1 MTFDEIRVLIEAD
14 KPAPLREALN
24 ALSPGQRK
32 EFAKDLVAYE
42 KEHRASSRS
51 WHHQETLAIAGAG
64 LLPNASALTPWLVR
78 YPIWYHRMSPESG
91 TTELCDVLRQRDL
104 AWMPD
109 LITRLSARMPT
120 RELSRHDLMRVILEF
135 CGENPP
141 DSDGF
146 VLHLMTFGG
155 HTRWRPGFDALIPRM
170 LEVVG
175 SGVVLANI
183 RQWRTF
189 LRDRTDRATLL
200 DACLARLQQ
209 GGGAKEMEG
218 FLALHEVLQVT
229 LDETAE
235 HARDY
240 VAMLPDSRSTVADF
254 AQERLKSLDEA
265 KKLDFDLLAD
275 ASRWV
280 FGRTE
285 KKLVRAQ
292 LTWLGKHA
300 KSTPDA
306 VVLTAAEL
314 FAHPSDDLRGQ
325 AVKLVAK
332 HLTKISDATRTELL
346 ALAEQLPADLAEQ
359 LGGTTTQEEAAA
371 LAQFVPRPFPE
382 PIATLDE
389 LTIEVLSLFGR
400 NARFIDPV
408 TAERIVAAIVRFAW
422 QDREA
427 LAKAFQPIYDKHP
440 WIQNRHAYDMYPDHA
455 RRTAWTEFQA
465 VIAVVSVPPQ
475 DTSALGPDQEWLV
488 QLDRA
493 RAGVV
498 GRQLTLRL
506 HEIEQGLANSP
517 RPALVSTPT
526 ALSGLLDPV
535 TLLERLA
542 KAEAEGWEPW
552 PQDLRQACDRLPRD
566 VAPEAFASLAG
577 AAGERLREL
586 ISFRT
591 DPEISVEERTYRYP
605 SYSRAQGEVTDT
617 GLLVTVTPGLE
628 EPEQHLRE
636 YDEWG
641 PMIEWWPSLLPAQ
654 REIVAAHLVP
664 HLRSRTAT
672 KGNDGRLLP
681 MLAEAD
687 GPAGPALHLAL
698 AYGLAAEATVNRAL
712 AVDALLT
719 LASRDQLD
727 GELLGD
733 LLGQLLD
740 RGYIA
745 LNRVVPGLRDA
756 ARSGALTQ
764 IWAALRSALPKL
776 WTHNR
781 VADVVELAV
790 ELAQQLK
797 PGGEI
802 GGLAEVVARKGAS
815 KAVVQ
820 AKRLVAALG

>member
-1 MTFDEIRVLIEAD
+1 MTFDKIRRLIEAD
-14 KPAPLREALN
+14 KPAPLRAALN
-24 ALSPGQRK
+24 ALSPEQRK

-42 KEHRASSRS
+42 KKHRASSRS

-64 LLPNASALTPWLVR
+64 VLPNASALTPWLVR
-78 YPIWYHRMSPESG
+78 YPIWYHRMSQENG
-91 TTELCDVLRQRDL
+91 TTELCDVLRHRDL

-109 LITRLSARMPT
+109 LITRLAARMPA
-120 RELSRHDLMRVILEF
+120 RELSRHDLLRVILEF

-175 SGVVLANI
+175 SGVVLAHT

-189 LRDRTDRATLL
+189 LRDRTDRTTLL
-200 DACLARLQQ
+200 DGCLARLQQ

-229 LDETAE
+229 LDETAD

-240 VAMLPDSRSTVADF
+240 IAMLPDSRSTVAAL

-265 KKLDFDLLAD
+265 GKLDFDLLAD

-292 LTWLGKHA
+292 LTWLAKHA
-300 KSTPDA
+300 KSTPDS
-306 VVLTAAEL
+306 VVLTVAEL

-325 AVKLVAK
+325 AVTLVAK
-332 HLTKISDATRTELL
+332 HLTKISDATRAELL
-346 ALAEQLPADLAEQ
+346 ALAEQLPADMAEQ
-359 LGGTTTQEEAAA
+359 LGSTTTPEQAAA
-371 LAQFVPRPFPE
+371 LVPFAPTPFPE

-389 LTIEVLSLFGR
+389 LTGEVLSLFGR
-400 NARFIDPV
+400 NARYVDPI
-408 TAERIVAAIVRFAW
+408 TAERVVEAIVRFAW

-427 LAKAFQPIYDKHP
+427 VARAFGPIYDKYP
-440 WIQNRHAYDMYPDHA
+440 WIRNRDAYNIHPDHA
-455 RRTAWTEFQA
+455 KRTAWTEFM
-465 VIAVVSVPPQ
+465 AVVSVVSAPPEAEA
-475 DTSALGPDQEWLV
+475 ALDVDQAWLA

-493 RAGVV
+493 RSGSV

-506 HEIEQGLANSP
+506 HEIEQGLMKSP
-517 RPALVSTPT
+517 RPALISTPT
-526 ALSGLLDPV
+526 ETSGLLDPA

-552 PQDLRQACDRLPRD
+552 PHDLRQACDRLPRE
-566 VAPEAFASLAG
+566 VGAEAFAAVPG
-577 AAGERLREL
+577 AVGERLREL
-586 ISFRT
+586 ISFRA
-591 DPEISVEERTYRYP
+591 DPEIAVEERTYRYP
-605 SYSRAQGEVTDT
+605 TYYRGQREITDT

-628 EPEQHLRE
+628 QPEQHLRE

-641 PMIEWWPSLLPAQ
+641 PMIEWWPSVLPSQ
-654 REIVAAHLVP
+654 REVVAAHLVP
-664 HLRSRTAT
+664 HLRSRTAS
-672 KGNDGRLLP
+672 KGNDGPLLP
-681 MLAEAD
+681 MLAETD
-687 GPAGPALHLAL
+687 GPEGPALHLAL
-698 AYGLAAEATVNRAL
+698 AYGLGAEATVGRAC
-712 AVDALLT
+712 AVDGLLI
-719 LASRDQLD
+719 LASRGQLD
-727 GELLGD
+727 GIVLGD

-740 RGYIA
+740 SGAVA

-756 ARSGALTQ
+756 ARSGAAVQ
-764 IWAALRSALPKL
+764 IWAALTSALPKL
-776 WTHNR
+776 WAHNR

-797 PGGEI
+797 PGGEVD
-802 GGLAEVVARKGAS
+802 GLADVAARKGSS
-815 KAVVQ
+815 KGVVQ